1 MTVEYDLIVIGGS
14 TAGTYAAVAA
24 AHLNARVALV
34 ENEQLQTNLL
44 GHSAIYTQA
53 LTQVG
58 LVAQQVRDTP
68 QFGIHFS
75 VADSTKHQQVPS
87 VALTEAIQ
95 WATTV
100 VSTCSELNSPPVLA
114 SLGVDVI
121 TGRGEF
127 CRRPHLGFVVN
138 DRRLRARAYLIAT
151 GSRPAVPDIEGLQ
164 TIGYLTPADIWQEGL
179 KEGLHVGKLKVEQE
193 LQVEE
198 ELQVGRLQVESDAPS
213 VATAS
218 LSSQSSNLPYP
229 SGTATPKGNAYG
241 EQPSTLENLQ
251 PSTLQGSWVV
261 VGGGPI
267 GTQLAQ
273 TLARLNCDVTLVV
286 RAAQI
291 LSKEDPEASRLV
303 QAQLEAEGVRV
314 LTESP
319 VTQVRRI
326 DDKKWVQAGNHA
338 IEADEI
344 LLATGQQPNVESLNL
359 EGVGVKVNRQGLELN
374 EKLQTT
380 NPRIYA
386 CGDVIGGY
394 QFAHIA
400 QYEASIALK
409 NALFA
414 PLFKVDYRGIPWA
427 IFCEPQLARVGLTEA
442 QARLRYGKEV
452 FVVRQY
458 FKTLDKAQL
467 LGETTGFCKII
478 GRQNG
483 EILGASIVG
492 PDASELIGAIALAIR
507 QKIKVGAIA
516 DLPQVSPTLS
526 EITQKTALE
535 WQRQRLSRNRT
546 LQNFLEGFF
555 NLRRNWSS

>member
-34 ENEQLQTNLL
+34 ENEQLQTNWL
-44 GHSAIYTQA
+44 GHGAIYTQA

-58 LVAQQVRDTP
+58 HIAQQVRDAP

-75 VADSTKHQQVPS
+75 VSDSTQQLQVPS
-87 VALTEAIQ
+87 VELTEAMQ
-95 WATTV
+95 WAKAV
-100 VSTCSELNSPPVLA
+100 VSTCSELNSPPLLA

-151 GSRPAVPDIEGLQ
+151 GSRPVIPDIEGLQ

-179 KEGLHVGKLKVEQE
+179 KEGLHVGKLKVE
-193 LQVEE
+193 E

-218 LSSQSSNLPYP
+218 LSNQSSNLPYP

-241 EQPSTLENLQ
+241 EQPSTF
-251 PSTLQGSWVV
+251 QGSWVV

-286 RAAQI
+286 RAAHI

-359 EGVGVKVNRQGLELN
+359 EGVGVKVHRQGLELN

-427 IFCEPQLARVGLTEA
+427 IFCDPQLARVGLTEA
-442 QARLRYGKEV
+442 QARLGYGKEV

-535 WQRQRLSRNRT
+535 WQRQRLTRNRT